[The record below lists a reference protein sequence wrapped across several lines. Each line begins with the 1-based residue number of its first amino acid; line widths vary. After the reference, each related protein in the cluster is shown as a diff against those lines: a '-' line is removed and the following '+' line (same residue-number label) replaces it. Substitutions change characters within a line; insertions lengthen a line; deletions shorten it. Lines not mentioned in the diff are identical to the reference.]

1 MKCIKD
7 DDIAEMDRAHRD
19 AVMRAIRSTGW
30 RQSVHMA
37 FARFFS
43 WAGDLGREIKR
54 YDQRGKGD
62 SYHDE
67 Y

>member
-1 MKCIKD
+1 MTESID
-7 DDIAEMDRAHRD
+7 RDIAEADRAHRD
-19 AVMRAIRSTGW
+19 AVMRAVRSTGW
-30 RQSVHMA
+30 RQKIHLV

-54 YDQRGKGD
+54 DQQRGKD
-62 SYHDE
+62 DTYHDE